1 MQQRE
6 SLSINAKTV
15 DKAIEQGLAQ
25 LGLTREQV
33 EIEIIKEGRRGV
45 FGIGAEDA
53 QVRLTRRVIEPVA
66 APVMVAPILPVNPE
80 PITTKTSESPQT
92 EPPISLSL
100 DELQSQGA
108 AFLQELLNQMGIK
121 AQVTARI
128 GTDFAD
134 EEDSPSPVVLDIT
147 GRDLGILI
155 GRHNA
160 TLRALEYMVRLGV
173 NKHAEGHSPILVDV
187 ESYRVRRRRTLQQ
200 LAERMAKQ
208 AVTTKRR
215 VMLEPMSPYE
225 RRIVH
230 LTLRNHPAVTTK
242 SIGGDETRRVTIIP
256 K

>member
-1 MQQRE
+1 
-6 SLSINAKTV
+6 V

-53 QVRLTRRVIEPVA
+53 QVRLTRRVIEPVV
-66 APVMVAPILPVNPE
+66 PVTVAPTLPPQPE
-80 PITTKTSESPQT
+80 FVVTKTSESPQPQS
-92 EPPISLSL
+92 EPIPLSL
-100 DELQSQGA
+100 EELQSQGA

-134 EEDSPSPVVLDIT
+134 EEESDSPVVLDIT

-160 TLRALEYMVRLGV
+160 TLRALEYMVRLAV

-187 ESYRVRRRRTLQQ
+187 ESYRVRRRRALQQ

-225 RRIVH
+225 RRIIH
-230 LTLRNHPAVTTK
+230 LTLRNNSTVTTK
-242 SIGGDETRRVTIIP
+242 SIGGDDTRRVTIIP